1 MFGHRES
8 KKTCLWLKNLPL
20 LEPTNQVEREE
31 RVYAKSGKS
40 HGKWWIDTW
49 KLPPDERWKVRS
61 ATFQGIAEAMA
72 EQWG

>member
-20 LEPTNQVEREE
+20 LEPTNQVEPEE
-31 RVYAKSGKS
+31 RIYAKSGKS

-49 KLPPDERWKVRS
+49 KLPPE
-61 ATFQGIAEAMA
+61 
-72 EQWG
+72 